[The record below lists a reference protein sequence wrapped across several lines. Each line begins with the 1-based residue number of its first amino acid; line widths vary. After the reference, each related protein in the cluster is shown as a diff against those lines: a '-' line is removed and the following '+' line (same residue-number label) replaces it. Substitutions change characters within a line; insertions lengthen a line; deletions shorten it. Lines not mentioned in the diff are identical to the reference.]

1 MKDILKALEAD
12 PKTTPDQLAT
22 MTGKSVT
29 EIKQTIAK
37 AEKDGTIV
45 KYKTVINWPKAGE
58 PEVDAL
64 IEVKVQPQ
72 KDFGFEAIAEQIYR
86 FAEVRSAY
94 LASGTYDLALI
105 VTGKTMQD
113 VATFVTHKLSPIDGV
128 QGTATHFL
136 MKRYKEDN
144 VIYDDNDGIARLVIT
159 P

>member
-1 MKDILKALEAD
+1 MKDILKTLESD
-12 PKTTPDQLAT
+12 PRITPEKVAT
-22 MTGKSVT
+22 MIGKTVDEVKKVIES
-29 EIKQTIAK
+29 

-72 KDFGFEAIAEQIYR
+72 KDVGFEAIAEEIYR
-86 FAEVRSAY
+86 FPEVRSAY
-94 LASGTYDLALI
+94 LASGTYDLALL
-105 VTGKTMQD
+105 VTGGTMQD
-113 VATFVTHKLSPIDGV
+113 VAAFVTNKLSPIDGV

-136 MKRYKEDN
+136 MKRYKEDG
-144 VIYDDNDGIARLVIT
+144 VIYSDNDGIRRLTVT

>member
-12 PKTTPDQLAT
+12 PRIAPEKIAT
-22 MTGKSVT
+22 MTGKPVD
-29 EIKQTIAK
+29 EVKKVIEA

-72 KDFGFEAIAEQIYR
+72 KDVGFESIAEEIYR
-86 FAEVRSAY
+86 FPEVRSAY
-94 LASGTYDLALI
+94 LASGTYDLALL
-105 VTGKTMQD
+105 VTGRTMQD
-113 VATFVTHKLSPIDGV
+113 VAAFVTNKLSPIDGV

-136 MKRYKEDN
+136 MKRYKEDG
-144 VIYDDNDGIARLVIT
+144 VIYSDNGGIHRLTVT